1 MLLTGSALAVLT
13 HSSPALAQVV
23 IDNDDT
29 ETVRGDGSGTQAS
42 PWNIGDGLVVGNT
55 GTGSLVITDGGVVSS
70 LQVQMGGYAGSEG
83 TVTVDGANSNLATT
97 GTLTVGNAGVGNLTI
112 TGGGEVSNNFAFVG
126 SGRDAVGT
134 VTVDG
139 AGSAWANSGDL
150 AIGYNGTGSLTISD
164 GATVSSRNG
173 YVARVSNGFG
183 SVTIDGAGSSWTNS
197 QNLYV
202 GVFNSGTMAITNG
215 GFVRSTVG
223 IIGYGADS
231 DGDVVIDGAGSAWEN
246 TGEVI
251 VGRVGTGSLT
261 LANGG
266 RVSAG
271 SVVVA
276 QQAGSVGTVNI
287 GAAAGDA
294 AAGAG
299 LIDAPVVSFGQGTGR
314 LVFNHTDTGY
324 VFAPSVTGAGALDHY
339 AGQTILAGQSDY
351 SGSSMLHGGTLV
363 VGDGGAIYGTYEI
376 VIAADPGDE
385 ATLVVR
391 DGSEVY
397 LDGDLNSGDDSGYLY
412 VGARGSGELSISN
425 GGTVSD
431 LFGYLGAGVGS
442 DGSVSVDGVGSSWT
456 NRGNLFVGWR
466 GDGNLSITNGGRV
479 TNGFDTVIGSDAL
492 GEVNVDGAGSLL
504 ESGGIL
510 FVGDFE
516 AATLAITRGGSVT
529 AAAGVIGAGSEALG
543 EVRVVG
549 PGSNLTIADPLYIGF
564 EGEGSLAIADG
575 GSVNSLF
582 GYVGWESGSDGLVT
596 VDGSG
601 SAWNIGDNVFV
612 AQHGHASL
620 AITNG
625 GTVRND
631 VAYVS
636 SYSGSS
642 ASITIDGT
650 SSLWASEVGLDFGS
664 LGNANLVIVNG
675 GNLVTGYTAVGGG
688 GSGSGT
694 ITIDGAGSRWTN
706 SDEIILGL
714 NGVGNLTL
722 SDGGTLSS
730 PSLTV
735 AREAGAAG
743 TVNIGGGASESPTIP
758 GVLEVPTVA
767 FGEGAGTLVLNHT
780 ATDYAFEPVLSG
792 EGLVRHLAGYTRFL
806 ADSSGFGGAV
816 DLVGGTL
823 DMAGAIGGAMSVS
836 GSGRLVGTGTTGT
849 LSIGSGGVVAP
860 GNSIGTL
867 NVTGNMTFAAGSV
880 YEVEVDPSGTSS
892 DLISVTGSALLQGGT
907 VAHVGPDGDF
917 NPSTAYTILTATGGV
932 TGQFDG
938 ATSDFA
944 FLFPVLEYLPNAVT
958 LTLRRNE
965 IAFTDI
971 AQTYNQQQVAGAVED
986 LGFGNPVVES
996 ILLLG
1001 EDDARTAFDVLSGE
1015 VHASAQTALA
1025 DDVRLIRQTVLE
1037 HAIHSENAA
1046 SVWAEMIGSWSSF
1059 DEVKDTA
1066 SVDKEL
1072 VGVVGGAQFVLTNG
1086 VVVGVAAAYTDS
1098 KVKLDQRLSR
1108 ADLHSF
1114 HLTGY
1119 VGMGAGDTRMRAGA
1133 GYAHSTVNTSRKPS
1147 FGDFGEQLT
1156 AGYDGKTLHAFV
1168 EVGHELRAAGASIE
1182 PFARFAFAR
1191 LDVDRFDEMGG
1202 VAALSGASRK
1212 VTSAE
1217 SITGV
1222 NFATSREELL
1232 RFEGKIGWQH
1242 VFSGYRS
1249 SANLAFESGPVF
1261 EIVGAH
1267 GSRDAGVLDLS
1278 AILGVS
1284 GSTEIS
1290 VHYRGLIANSSDS
1303 HALSAAVSLQ
1313 L

>member
-1 MLLTGSALAVLT
+1 M
-13 HSSPALAQVV
+13 

-29 ETVRGDGSGTQAS
+29 ETVRGDGTGTQAS

-55 GTGSLVITDGGVVSS
+55 GTGSLVITDGGAVSS
-70 LQVQMGGYAGSEG
+70 LEVQMGGNAGSEG
-83 TVTVDGANSNLATT
+83 TVTVDGANSNLAIT
-97 GTLTVGNAGVGNLTI
+97 GTLTVGNAGAGNLTI

-139 AGSAWANSGDL
+139 EGSAWANSGDL
-150 AIGYNGTGSLTISD
+150 AIGYNGNGSLTISD

-215 GFVRSTVG
+215 GFASSTIG

-251 VGRVGTGSLT
+251 VGRVGTGGLT

-287 GAAAGDA
+287 GAAAGVA
-294 AAGAG
+294 ATGAG
-299 LIDAPVVSFGQGTGR
+299 LIEAPVVAFGQGNGR

-339 AGQTILAGQSDY
+339 AGQTIFAGQSDY
-351 SGSSMLHGGTLV
+351 SGSTTLHGGTLV

-397 LDGDLNSGDDSGYLY
+397 LNGDLNSVDDAGYLY
-412 VGARGSGELSISN
+412 VGARGSGGLTISD

-456 NRGNLFVGWR
+456 NRANLFVGWR

-479 TNGFDTVIGSDAL
+479 SNGFDTVIGSDAL
-492 GEVNVDGAGSLL
+492 GEVSVDGAGSLL
-504 ESGGIL
+504 ESGGVL

-543 EVRVVG
+543 EVRVDG
-549 PGSNLTIADPLYIGF
+549 SGSNLTIADPLYIGF

-575 GSVNSLF
+575 GTVNSLF

-612 AQHGHASL
+612 AQRGDASL

-631 VAYVS
+631 AAYVANEN
-636 SYSGSS
+636 GST
-642 ASITIDGT
+642 ASITVDGAGST
-650 SSLWASEVGLDFGS
+650 WTNEVGFV
-664 LGNANLVIVNG
+664 LGNRGTADLTVING
-675 GNLVTGYTAVGGG
+675 GNLATGYTVIGNSVGGV
-688 GSGSGT
+688 GSLSV
-694 ITIDGAGSRWTN
+694 DGAASQWTV
-706 SDEIILGL
+706 SDELFI
-714 NGVGNLTL
+714 
-722 SDGGTLSS
+722 
-730 PSLTV
+730 
-735 AREAGAAG
+735 GAAG
-743 TVNIGGGASESPTIP
+743 TGTLTLSNGGTLTASSLVLAELAGANGTVSVGGAVGELAVGP
-758 GVLEVPTVA
+758 GVLEVPTLA
-767 FGEGAGTLVLNHT
+767 FGAGTGTLVLNHT
-780 ATDYAFEPVLSG
+780 ATDYIFQPALSG

-816 DLVGGTL
+816 ELVGGTL
-823 DMAGAIGGAMSVS
+823 DMAGAIGGTMSVS
-836 GSGRLVGTGTTGT
+836 GSGRLMGTGTTGT

-867 NVTGNMTFAAGSV
+867 NVTGNLTFAAGSV
-880 YEVEVDPSGTSS
+880 FEVEVDPSGTSS
-892 DLISVTGSALLQGGT
+892 DLISVTGSATLQGGT

-986 LGFGNPVVES
+986 LGFGNPVAES

-1001 EDDARTAFDVLSGE
+1001 EDDARMAFDLLSGE
-1015 VHASAQTALA
+1015 VHASVQTALA

-1037 HAIHSENAA
+1037 HAIHSDNAA

-1059 DEVKDTA
+1059 DKAKDTA
-1066 SVDKEL
+1066 SVDKDL
-1072 VGVVGGAQFVLTNG
+1072 VGVVGGAQLALTNG
-1086 VVVGVAAAYTDS
+1086 FVVGIATAYTDS
-1098 KVKLDQRLSR
+1098 KVKLDERLSS

-1119 VGMGAGDTRMRAGA
+1119 VGLGAGDTRMRAGA
-1133 GYAHSTVNTSRKPS
+1133 GYTHSTVNTSRQPS
-1147 FGDFGEQLT
+1147 FRDFDEQLT
-1156 AGYDGKTLHAFV
+1156 AGYDGKTIHAFV

-1191 LDVDRFDEMGG
+1191 LDMDRFEETGG

-1222 NFATSREELL
+1222 NFATSPEEFL
-1232 RFEGKIGWQH
+1232 RFEGTIGWQH

-1249 SANLAFESGPVF
+1249 SAGLAFDSGPIF
-1261 EIVGAH
+1261 EIVGAQ

-1278 AILGVS
+1278 AIFGVS
-1284 GSTEIS
+1284 GSAEIG
-1290 VHYRGLIANSSDS
+1290 VHYRGLIANGSDS
-1303 HALSAAVSLQ
+1303 HALSAAVSFQ